1 MCGVLLL
8 MPQIDLIKLL
18 CEIEDYVLIKKS
30 KEFPDYSSG
39 SDVDLLV
46 MDKDTALQKV
56 VDFYESNLSL
66 KGELKVT
73 DKKYHCHIDFLVDDK
88 LDIRIDLI
96 HNFDFFTH
104 FSVKNGFFVKAF
116 KDRQIIDF
124 ENGFVYILAPEDDLT
139 IRYFEYLEYF
149 DCYPNKIKHLDYICD
164 VKDELLKKRFFEN
177 THRFICFKRA
187 EWKQEDNISQ
197 KPESIKKA
205 LNNMYVNSK
214 YIISASIRKLAS
226 KVVKLYRHLRG

>member
-1 MCGVLLL
+1 

-30 KEFPDYSSG
+30 NEFPDYSSG

-56 VDFYESNLSL
+56 VDFYESNFSS

-73 DKKYHCHIDFLVDDK
+73 NKEYHCHINFLINDK

-96 HNFDFFTH
+96 HNFNFLTK
-104 FSVKNGFFVKAF
+104 FSVKNGFFIKVF
-116 KDRQIIDF
+116 KDRQIFDI
-124 ENGFVYILAPEDDLT
+124 ENGSVYIPAPEDELT

-149 DCYPNKIKHLDYICD
+149 DRYPNKIKHLDYICD
-164 VKDELLKKRFFEN
+164 VNDESLKKQFFEN
-177 THRFICFKRA
+177 THMFINFKRQ
-187 EWKQEDNISQ
+187 EWKRGVNISQ
-197 KPESIKKA
+197 KPESMRMA
-205 LNNMYVNSK
+205 LNNIYGNTK
-214 YIISASIRKLAS
+214 YIISASVRKLAS
-226 KVVKLYRHLRG
+226 RTIKLYRYLRG

>member
-1 MCGVLLL
+1 

-46 MDKDTALQKV
+46 MDKDSALQKV
-56 VDFYESNLSL
+56 VTFYESNFSS
-66 KGELKVT
+66 KGELKIT
-73 DKKYHCHIDFLVDDK
+73 DKEYHCHIDFLVDDK

-96 HNFDFFTH
+96 HNFDFFTKL
-104 FSVKNGFFVKAF
+104 SVKSAFFIKIF
-116 KDRQIIDF
+116 KDRQTFDIV
-124 ENGFVYILAPEDDLT
+124 NGSVYIPAPEDDLT

-149 DCYPNKIKHLDYICD
+149 DLYPNKIKHLNYICD
-164 VKDELLKKRFFEN
+164 VNDDLLKKRFFEN

-187 EWKQEDNISQ
+187 EWKQKDNISP
-197 KPESIKKA
+197 KPETIKMAFK
-205 LNNMYVNSK
+205 NIYVNSR
-214 YIISASIRKLAS
+214 YLISASVRKFAS
-226 KVVKLYRHLRG
+226 RAIINLYRRLRG

>member
-1 MCGVLLL
+1 

-30 KEFPDYSSG
+30 NEFPDYSSG

-56 VDFYESNLSL
+56 VDFYESNFSS

-73 DKKYHCHIDFLVDDK
+73 NKEYHCHIDFLINDK

-96 HNFDFFTH
+96 HNFNFLTK
-104 FSVKNGFFVKAF
+104 FSVKNGFFIKVF
-116 KDRQIIDF
+116 KDRQIFDI
-124 ENGFVYILAPEDDLT
+124 ENGSVYIPASEDELT

-149 DCYPNKIKHLDYICD
+149 DRYPNKIKHLDYICN
-164 VKDELLKKRFFEN
+164 VNDESLKKQFFEN
-177 THRFICFKRA
+177 THMFINFKRQ
-187 EWKQEDNISQ
+187 EWKRGVNISQ
-197 KPESIKKA
+197 KPESMRMA
-205 LNNMYVNSK
+205 LNNISLNSK
-214 YIISASIRKLAS
+214 YIILAFVRKLAS
-226 KVVKLYRHLRG
+226 RTIKLYTHLRG

>member
-1 MCGVLLL
+1 

-46 MDKDTALQKV
+46 MDKNTALQKV
-56 VDFYESNLSL
+56 VDFYESYFSS
-66 KGELKVT
+66 KGELKVS
-73 DKKYHCHIDFLVDDK
+73 DNEYHCHIDFLADAK

-96 HNFDFFTH
+96 HNFDFFTK
-104 FSVKNGFFVKAF
+104 FSVKNGFFIKVF
-116 KDRQIIDF
+116 KDRQIFDI
-124 ENGFVYILAPEDDLT
+124 EKGSVYIPAPEDDLT

-149 DCYPNKIKHLDYICD
+149 DLYPNKIKHLDYICD
-164 VKDELLKKRFFEN
+164 VKDELLKKRLFEN

-187 EWKQEDNISQ
+187 EWKEEDNISQ
-197 KPESIKKA
+197 KPESIKMA
-205 LNNMYVNSK
+205 LNNIYVNSR
-214 YIISASIRKLAS
+214 YLISASVRKLAS
-226 KVVKLYRHLRG
+226 MGMKLYRHLRG